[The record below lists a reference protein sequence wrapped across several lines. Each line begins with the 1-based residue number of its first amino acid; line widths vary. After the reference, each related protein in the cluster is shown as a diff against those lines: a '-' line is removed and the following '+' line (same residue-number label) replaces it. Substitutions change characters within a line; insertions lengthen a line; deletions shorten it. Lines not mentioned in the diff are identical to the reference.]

1 MSEGPPHRHWH
12 REPAASTLGFAA
24 AAPLSP
30 TRKGLQVAIEVIAY
44 PDGQVSVAT
53 SRISGSPG
61 RRTIVQA
68 QALMFNDIDETKD
81 AIDLILDHLDGEARR
96 PRAVA
101 DRPDST

>member
-1 MSEGPPHRHWH
+1 VSENQPHRHWH
-12 REPAASTLGFAA
+12 RAPADSTHRFAA

-44 PDGQVSVAT
+44 PDGQVGVAT

-68 QALMFNDIDETKD
+68 QSLMFNDIDETKD
-81 AIDLILDHLDGEARR
+81 AIDLILDHLSGEARK
-96 PRAVA
+96 PRAPS
-101 DRPDST
+101 DRTAST